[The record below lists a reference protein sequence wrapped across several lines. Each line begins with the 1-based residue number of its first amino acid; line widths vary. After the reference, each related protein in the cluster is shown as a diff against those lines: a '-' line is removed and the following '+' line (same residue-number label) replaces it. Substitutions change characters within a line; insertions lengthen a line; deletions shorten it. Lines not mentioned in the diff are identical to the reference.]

1 MLYSIVYSNGM
12 SSTISGEWINMFNQL
27 QQILT
32 NMTPAFSRKA
42 TYHWFVIVFIGFVVQ
57 ADTLGVTSII
67 RALSLAPENYV
78 RLLHFFHSSAWTVEG
93 LMGLW
98 WTQLVSGGKA
108 YCHNGRMVLVG
119 DHTKTPKGG
128 RKIPALTTLHQDS
141 ETAAKPSF
149 FRGHHWGC
157 IGLLSRA
164 CDKFFAIPLWA
175 NIQEGLGDIAHGDEK
190 QPKTVRIIRMAQQ
203 IATQTG
209 QSAYLILDAYFSV
222 GSVFNTA
229 LEQMHG
235 DEQMVHVLARA
246 KKNIVAYQPAKP
258 GNKPKR
264 GRPRKY
270 GKKLRLMELFEK
282 PTNGHSF
289 RNADANIYNRTESV
303 RYLAINLMWKP
314 TRGMLRF
321 ILVESSRGRM
331 ILISSDLELDPVA
344 AVELYC
350 RRVTIET
357 LFDTLKNTTGGMCY
371 HFWSKYLKPI
381 SRRPI
386 RNDKTIRFS
395 SNIKMTRNTFVAI
408 EKFVNIKLLVIG
420 LLQVTA
426 LDRPDQVKAKANCW
440 LRTVTSKI
448 PSEFVTRIAL
458 AKIIKNNLRSL
469 GSNWIM
475 QLIRGKQTPTPNP
488 KDEINAA

>member
-1 MLYSIVYSNGM
+1 MLYSIVHGNGM
-12 SSTISGEWINMFNQL
+12 SRVISGEWIKMFNKL
-27 QQILT
+27 ELFFANIK
-32 NMTPAFSRKA
+32 PAFSRKA
-42 TYHWFVIVFIGFVVQ
+42 TYRWFIVVFIGLM
-57 ADTLGVTSII
+57 AHTDTLGITSII

-78 RLLHFFHSSAWTVEG
+78 RILHFFHSSAWTVEG

-98 WTQLVSGGKA
+98 WTQLVSGDKA

-128 RKIPALTTLHQDS
+128 RKIPALTTLHQNS

-157 IGLLSRA
+157 IGMLARA
-164 CDKFFAIPLWA
+164 SDKFFAIPLWA

-203 IATQTG
+203 IATKTG
-209 QSAYLILDAYFSV
+209 RSAYLILDAYFSV

-229 LEQMHG
+229 REQMDSNG
-235 DEQMVHVLARA
+235 QSVHVLVRA
-246 KKNIVAYQPAKP
+246 KKNVVAYQPAKP
-258 GNKPKR
+258 AKKPKR

-270 GKKLRLMELFEK
+270 GKKLRLMDLFDNSA
-282 PTNGHSF
+282 NGYVF
-289 RNADANIYNRTESV
+289 QKADANIYRRTESV
-303 RYLAINLMWKP
+303 RYLTADLLWKP

-331 ILISSDLELDPVA
+331 ILISSDLKLDPIA
-344 AVELYC
+344 AIELYC

-357 LFDTLKNTTGGMCY
+357 LFDTLKNTLGGMSY
-371 HFWSKYLKPI
+371 HFWSKYLKPV

-386 RNDKTIRFS
+386 RNNKTIRFS
-395 SNIKMTRNTFVAI
+395 TNIKQTRNTLVAI
-408 EKFVNIKLLVIG
+408 EKYVNIQLLVIG
-420 LLQVTA
+420 MLQVIA
-426 LDRPDQVKAKANCW
+426 MELPGQVKAKANCW

-448 PSEFVTRIAL
+448 PSEFVTRRAL
-458 AKIIKNNLRSL
+458 SKIIKNNLHCL
-469 GSNWIM
+469 GSDWIT
-475 QLIRGKQTPTPNP
+475 QLIRDKQNTSP
-488 KDEINAA
+488 KSMDENDAA